1 MAEIT
6 MFMLSE
12 SINNVQIGDNFVP
25 QLTSPRVVLRPKEI
39 PGEISFGI
47 AVGITGLDTSVD
59 NDISFTITNPQKE
72 VSPSAKATLRKS
84 EDQSVPKEFQGF
96 MLCADIRKFRIS
108 TSGIYKFT
116 LYINENKTGEQTIP
130 VYKGE

>member
-1 MAEIT
+1 M
-6 MFMLSE
+6 
-12 SINNVQIGDNFVP
+12 
-25 QLTSPRVVLRPKEI
+25 RPKEI

-116 LYINENKTGEQTIP
+116 LYINENKIGEQNIP